1 MSRLRDAAAT
11 DDPLAI
17 AACDVPAGY
26 RAAVVLAAE
35 QQSLAG
41 TPVDR
46 RDPRRTVHVQEVAT
60 PELQHGEALIATMA
74 SSINYN
80 TVWSAL
86 FEPVPTFRFLRTF
99 GRTSPEGARHDL
111 PYHVLGSDLS
121 GVVLRTG
128 PGVREWKPGDE
139 VVAHCLQ
146 PDLQTPGG
154 HDDTLLDPGQRVWG
168 YETNFGGLAEISLVK
183 ANQLMPKPAHLTWE
197 EAASLGV
204 GLSTAYRQLV
214 SHHGAAMKQGE
225 RVLIWGAAGGLG
237 AYATQLA
244 LNGGAIPVCVVSSQ
258 AKADLCRRMGA
269 ELVIDRAAENF
280 VFWDEQDRPRLS
292 DWSRFRGAIRKLA
305 GDDPDIV
312 IEHPGR
318 DTFGVSV
325 MVAARGGSVVTCA
338 STTGYQ
344 HSYDN
349 RHLWMH
355 VKRVIGSHMANYR
368 EAWAANELVVRG
380 SIHPVLSRT
389 YPLDAVGDATHAV
402 AANLHQGKVGVLCLA
417 DRGGMGVRDPDLR
430 ARKLDRIN
438 LFQNSSSPALRPVT

>member
-1 MSRLRDAAAT
+1 MTHVRSAAAT
-11 DDPLAI
+11 DDPRAI
-17 AACDVPAGY
+17 AACEVPARY
-26 RAAVVLAAE
+26 RAAVVLAADH
-35 QQSLAG
+35 QALAG
-41 TPVDR
+41 TPVES
-46 RDPRRTVHVQEVAT
+46 RDPRKTVHVQEVAT
-60 PELQHGEALIATMA
+60 PEPAHGEVLVATMA

-86 FEPVPTFRFLRTF
+86 FEPVPTFRFLRAF
-99 GRTSPEGARHDL
+99 GRTSPEAARHDQ

-139 VVAHCLQ
+139 VVAHSLQ

-168 YETNFGGLAEISLVK
+168 YETNFGGLAELSLVN

-204 GLSTAYRQLV
+204 ALSTAYRQLV
-214 SHHGAAMKQGE
+214 SDHGAAMKQGE
-225 RVLIWGAAGGLG
+225 RVLVWGAAGGVG

-244 LNGGAIPVCVVSSQ
+244 LNGGGIPVCVVSSQ

-269 ELVIDRAAENF
+269 ELVIDRAAEGF
-280 VFWDEQDRPRLS
+280 SFWEGRDRPRLS
-292 DWSRFRGAIRKLA
+292 EWSRFRSAVRALA

-325 MVAARGGSVVTCA
+325 MIAARGGKVVTCA

-355 VKRVIGSHMANYR
+355 VKRVIGSHLANYR
-368 EAWAANELVVRG
+368 EAWAANELVARG
-380 SIHPVLSRT
+380 SIHPVVSRV

-402 AANLHQGKVGVLCLA
+402 AVNSHHGKVGVLCLA
-417 DRGGMGVRDPDLR
+417 DRPGMGVRDPVLR
-430 ARKLDRIN
+430 ARELDRIN
-438 LFQNSSSPALRPVT
+438 LFRKGQPQ

>member
-1 MSRLRDAAAT
+1 MTHVRDAAAT
-11 DDPLAI
+11 DDPQAI
-17 AACDVPAGY
+17 AACEVPAGY
-26 RAAVVLAAE
+26 RAAVVLAADH
-35 QQSLAG
+35 QALAG
-41 TPVDR
+41 SPVED
-46 RDPRRTVHVQEVAT
+46 RDPRKTVQVQEVPT
-60 PELQHGEALIATMA
+60 PEPDHGEVLIATMA

-86 FEPVPTFRFLRTF
+86 FEPVPTFRFLRTL
-99 GRTSPEGARHDL
+99 GRTSPEAARHDQ

-168 YETNFGGLAEISLVK
+168 YETNFGGLAELSLVK

-204 GLSTAYRQLV
+204 ALSTAYRQLV

-225 RVLIWGAAGGLG
+225 RVLVWGAAGGVG

-244 LNGGAIPVCVVSSQ
+244 LNGGAVPICVVSSQ
-258 AKADLCRRMGA
+258 AKADLCRQMGA
-269 ELVIDRAAENF
+269 ELVIDRAAEGF
-280 VFWDEQDRPRLS
+280 SFWEGRDRPRLS
-292 DWSRFRGAIRKLA
+292 EWSRFRGAVRSLA

-325 MVAARGGSVVTCA
+325 MIAARGGKVVTCA

-344 HSYDN
+344 HTYDN
-349 RHLWMH
+349 RHLWMR
-355 VKRVIGSHMANYR
+355 VKRIIGSHMANYR
-368 EAWAANELVVRG
+368 EAWAANELVARG
-380 SIHPVLSRT
+380 SIHPVLSRV
-389 YPLDAVGDATHAV
+389 YPLDATGDATHAV
-402 AANLHQGKVGVLCLA
+402 ANNSHHGKVGVLCLA
-417 DRGGMGVRDPDLR
+417 DRPGMGVRDPELR
-430 ARKLDRIN
+430 ARKLDSIN
-438 LFQNSSSPALRPVT
+438 LFRKGQPR

>member
-1 MSRLRDAAAT
+1 MSQLRDAAAT
-11 DDPLAI
+11 DDPKTI
-17 AACDVPAGY
+17 AGCEVPDSY
-26 RAAVVLAAE
+26 RAAVTLAEE
-35 QQSLAG
+35 QKSLVG
-41 TPVDR
+41 IPVDK
-46 RDPRRTVHVQEVAT
+46 RDPRKTVHVQEVAT
-60 PELQHGEALIATMA
+60 PELDHGEVLIAVMA

-86 FEPVPTFRFLRTF
+86 FEPVPTFRFLRTL
-99 GRTSPEGARHDL
+99 GRLSPEGARHDL

-214 SHHGAAMKQGE
+214 SRNGADMKQGE

-237 AYATQLA
+237 AYVTQLA
-244 LNGGAIPVCVVSSQ
+244 VNGGAVPICVVSSE
-258 AKADLCRRMGA
+258 AKAELCRQMGA
-269 ELVIDRAAENF
+269 ELVIDRSAGNYR
-280 VFWDEQDRPRLS
+280 FWDGQDRPRLGE
-292 DWSRFRGAIRKLA
+292 WSRFRSAVRNLA

-312 IEHPGR
+312 VEHPGR

-325 MVAARGGSVVTCA
+325 MVAARGGRVVTCA
-338 STTGYQ
+338 STTGYE
-344 HSYDN
+344 HMYDN
-349 RHLWMH
+349 RFLWMH
-355 VKRVIGSHMANYR
+355 VKRIIGTHMANYR

-380 SIHPVLSRT
+380 SVHPVLSRV
-389 YPLDAVGDATHAV
+389 YPLTDTGEATHDV

-417 DRGGMGVRDPDLR
+417 DRPGLGVRDHELR

-438 LFQNSSSPALRPVT
+438 LFRDSGGRG